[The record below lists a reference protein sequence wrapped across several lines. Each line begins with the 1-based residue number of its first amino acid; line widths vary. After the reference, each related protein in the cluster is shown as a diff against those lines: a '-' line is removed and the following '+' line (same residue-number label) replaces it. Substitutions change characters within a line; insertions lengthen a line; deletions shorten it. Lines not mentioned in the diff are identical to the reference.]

1 MHSYL
6 MGPSWM
12 RMGEEV
18 MVKDP
23 QLRESRISRIE
34 TLWSV
39 VHKAH
44 DDDQS
49 VSSTAQERLLDIYG
63 GAIKRYLLTAL
74 GDETAAH
81 DLYQEFALKLIKGD
95 FHRTTPEKGKFRFF
109 VKTVVR
115 NLIMTHYRK
124 QNRDAKSAFAVED
137 LQVANES
144 DCNDQQDQM
153 FSESWRDDLLFRTW
167 QTLADHQRRND
178 TSYYTTLH
186 LRVSHPE
193 LNGDEFAAKLS
204 EELGREVKPATARV
218 QLHRAREKFATLLID
233 DVANSL
239 ENNSRETVEQEL
251 IDLGLIEYCRPAFD
265 NYQFGE

>member
-1 MHSYL
+1 MI
-6 MGPSWM
+6 
-12 RMGEEV
+12 EE
-18 MVKDP
+18 P

-39 VHKAH
+39 VHRAH
-44 DDDQS
+44 DNDQS
-49 VSSTAQERLLDIYG
+49 VSSWALKKLLEIYG
-63 GAIKRYLLTAL
+63 GAINRYLLTAL
-74 GDETAAH
+74 GDESAAH

-115 NLIMTHYRK
+115 NLIMTHFRK
-124 QNRDAKSAFAVED
+124 QSRKSEAAVPVED
-137 LQVANES
+137 LQVASE
-144 DCNDQQDQM
+144 NDGTDQEDRI

-167 QTLADHQRRND
+167 QTLAEHQRQHDN
-178 TSYYTTLH
+178 SYYTTLH
-186 LRVSHPE
+186 VRVSYPE
-193 LNGDEFAAKLS
+193 LGGVEFAAKLS

-239 ENNSRETVEQEL
+239 GNNSRETVEQEL
-251 IDLGLIEYCRPAFD
+251 IELGLIEYCRPAFD
-265 NYQFGE
+265 NYPFGE

>member
-1 MHSYL
+1 
-6 MGPSWM
+6 
-12 RMGEEV
+12 
-18 MVKDP
+18 MVEDP
-23 QLRESRISRIE
+23 QLRESRFSRIE

-49 VSSTAQERLLDIYG
+49 VSSSAQEKLLEIYG
-63 GAIKRYLLTAL
+63 GAIKRYLLNAL
-74 GDETAAH
+74 RDETAAQ

-95 FHRTTPEKGKFRFF
+95 FHCTTPEKGKFRFF
-109 VKTVVR
+109 VKKVVR
-115 NLIMTHYRK
+115 NLISTHFRK
-124 QNRDAKSAFAVED
+124 QNRDAKTAGVIEES
-137 LQVANES
+137 QVANES
-144 DCNDQQDQM
+144 DGKDQQDQL

-167 QTLADHQRRND
+167 QTLAEYQRKSDH
-178 TSYYTTLH
+178 SYYTTLH
-186 LRVSHPE
+186 LRASNPE
-193 LNGDEFAAKLS
+193 LNGTEYAAKLS

-239 ENNSRETVEQEL
+239 QNNSRDTVEQEL

>member
-1 MHSYL
+1 MI
-6 MGPSWM
+6 
-12 RMGEEV
+12 E
-18 MVKDP
+18 DP

-49 VSSTAQERLLDIYG
+49 VSSSAQEKLLEIYG

-74 GDETAAH
+74 GDESAAH

-115 NLIMTHYRK
+115 NLIMSHYRK
-124 QNRDAKSAFAVED
+124 QSRKSETAVPVED
-137 LQVANES
+137 LQVVNES
-144 DCNDQQDQM
+144 DVTDQADRL

-167 QTLADHQRRND
+167 RTLAEHQRQND
-178 TSYYTTLH
+178 KSYYTTLH

-193 LNGDEFAAKLS
+193 LNGAEFAAKLS
-204 EELGREVKPATARV
+204 EELGRDVKPATARV

-251 IDLGLIEYCRPAFD
+251 IELGLIEYCRPAFD
-265 NYQFGE
+265 NYQFGEDDDS